1 MRLEEIDF
9 DRAVQGAA
17 CFLLLAAG
25 ALFGYELRKP
35 PIVSAAPVGIVSKQS
50 ALAVP
55 SIRGEQW
62 HRLPALPARYQRK
75 RIFLAGVRK
84 SFLPGK
90 TYASRE
96 SGAGSQLE

>member
-9 DRAVQGAA
+9 DRTVQGAA

-35 PIVSAAPVGIVSKQS
+35 PIAAAAPAGMVNKQS
-50 ALAVP
+50 ALAAP
-55 SIRGEQW
+55 SGRGEQW
-62 HRLPALPARYQRK
+62 NRLPALPERYQRK
-75 RIFLAGVRK
+75 KIFLVKARK

-96 SGAGSQLE
+96 AGVGSQLE

>member
-1 MRLEEIDF
+1 MRLDEIDF
-9 DRAVQGAA
+9 DRMVQGAA

-35 PIVSAAPVGIVSKQS
+35 PIVAASPVGKVSKQS

-55 SIRGEQW
+55 SARGEQW
-62 HRLPALPARYQRK
+62 HRLPELPPHYQRK

-90 TYASRE
+90 TYAGRE
-96 SGAGSQLE
+96 SGLGNQFE